1 MIDNMTQEEKSL
13 IIALII
19 GDGHIDN
26 TGRISINH
34 CEKQKEYLQFK
45 ADLIYGIIG
54 GKPITLHKTKAYING
69 KEYHGYSIRK
79 CCKKK
84 LIQFRQLMYPNGRK
98 EITREILEQLTP
110 QGIAIWYMDD
120 GSLTPERDKSGNIK
134 AYKLGIATY
143 LSKEENQVIIDYF
156 KEKWNLEFHSH
167 KDGSQYRLRMGTK
180 EARKFLQLVRPYVN
194 IECMKYKV
202 IEI

>member
-45 ADLIYGIIG
+45 ADLIYSIIG
-54 GKPITLHKTKAYING
+54 GKPITLHKTKAYIKG

>member
-45 ADLIYGIIG
+45 ADLIYSIIG
-54 GKPITLHKTKAYING
+54 GKPITLHKTKAYIKG

-156 KEKWNLEFHSH
+156 KEKCNLEFHSH

-194 IECMKYKV
+194 IDCMKYKV

>member
-45 ADLIYGIIG
+45 ADLIYDIIG
-54 GKPITLHKTKAYING
+54 GKPITLHKTKSCIKG

-120 GSLTPERDKSGNIK
+120 GSLTPERDRSGNIK

>member
-1 MIDNMTQEEKSL
+1 M

-45 ADLIYGIIG
+45 ADLIYSIIG
-54 GKPITLHKTKAYING
+54 GKPITLHKTKAYIKG

-98 EITREILEQLTP
+98 EITREILE
-110 QGIAIWYMDD
+110 
-120 GSLTPERDKSGNIK
+120 
-134 AYKLGIATY
+134 
-143 LSKEENQVIIDYF
+143 
-156 KEKWNLEFHSH
+156 
-167 KDGSQYRLRMGTK
+167 
-180 EARKFLQLVRPYVN
+180 
-194 IECMKYKV
+194 
-202 IEI
+202 

>member
-19 GDGHIDN
+19 GDGHIDD

-45 ADLIYGIIG
+45 ANLIYNIIG
-54 GKPITLHKTKAYING
+54 GKPITLHKTKVYIKE
-69 KEYHGYSIRK
+69 KEYRGYSIRK

-84 LIQFRQLMYPNGRK
+84 LMQFRQLIYPNGKK
-98 EITREILEQLTP
+98 EITKEVLEQLTP

-143 LSKEENQVIIDYF
+143 LSKEENQVIVDYF
-156 KEKWNLEFHSH
+156 KEKWNLEFHFH

>member
-45 ADLIYGIIG
+45 ADLIYSIIG
-54 GKPITLHKTKAYING
+54 GKPITLHKTKAYIKG

-98 EITREILEQLTP
+98 EITREILEQLTL

>member
-26 TGRISINH
+26 IGRISINH

-45 ADLIYGIIG
+45 ANLIYNIIG
-54 GKPITLHKTKAYING
+54 GKPITLHKTKTCIKG
-69 KEYHGYSIRK
+69 KEYYGYSIRK

-98 EITREILEQLTP
+98 EITREVLEQLTP

-120 GSLTPERDKSGNIK
+120 GNLSQEKDKNGNVK

-143 LSKEENQVIIDYF
+143 LSKEENQVIVDYF

-167 KDGSQYRLRMGTK
+167 KDGNHYRLRMGTK

-194 IECMKYKV
+194 IDCMKYKV